1 MPCLSFLEDS
11 LVVYYLY
18 CSTLFED
25 MTKLQQ
31 EYVQRVQDKVCQL
44 EIVDG
49 EGVRVLNSGS
59 SSDGDGP
66 VVIPTTEE
74 LAAYIREKATYGHI
88 ERVQT
93 DALQRAEEK
102 VAIAHQTYSLV
113 DSTCKRLDNDLME
126 LEKILQVRRTIC
138 LVGRSVGRLIAP
150 FCEITFRAF
159 LILLVLLAVH
169 VHIHISTYILQ
180 NAGDFQAPGTAK
192 PDDLA
197 AIQVIPGSPDW
208 ILAKVINH
216 NPQTGT
222 YKLSDEDVESS
233 KSKWR
238 IAPFF
243 EGGNLCVC
251 VET

>member
-1 MPCLSFLEDS
+1 MVHLLI
-11 LVVYYLY
+11 

-49 EGVRVLNSGS
+49 EGVRVKNGGS
-59 SSDGDGP
+59 DDP

-74 LAAYIREKATYGHI
+74 LAAYIREKATYGEI

-113 DSTCKRLDNDLME
+113 DSTCTRLDNDLME
-126 LEKILQVRRTIC
+126 LEKILQVRRTLCLLGWTILWNYVSTLSH
-138 LVGRSVGRLIAP
+138 LVGV
-150 FCEITFRAF
+150 
-159 LILLVLLAVH
+159 
-169 VHIHISTYILQ
+169 STLQ
-180 NAGDFQAPGTAK
+180 NVGGFQAPGTAK

-208 ILAKVINH
+208 ILAKVITH
-216 NPQTGT
+216 DPQTSI

-238 IAPFF
+238 IVPFW
-243 EGGNLCVC
+243 
-251 VET
+251 